1 MTTGLKDAY
10 RAAIIDVLASNEKV
24 ERAVLFG
31 SRAVQSH
38 RPASDVDL
46 ALFGDQLD
54 LTDLAQISAAV
65 EHLTVPQKV
74 DLLLFN
80 TVENKAL
87 RDHIVKNG
95 IEWYKRIGGRGP

>member
-1 MTTGLKDAY
+1 MNASLKETY
-10 RAAIIDVLASNEKV
+10 RTAIVGVLASNEKV

-31 SRAVQSH
+31 SRAVQSQ
-38 RPASDVDL
+38 RSASDVDL

-54 LTDLAQISAAV
+54 LTDLAQMSAAL

-80 TVENKAL
+80 TVENQAL

-95 IEWYKRIGGRGP
+95 IEWYKRIGD